1 MNMPSDIHYLEMH
14 ELSQLIRSRKLSP
27 VEVTKAQL
35 ARIDALDNDL
45 HSYARVTA
53 DIALQQAQE
62 AEAELAK
69 GICRSPLHGIPIA
82 YKDLLDTAGVVTA
95 AGMPLHAA
103 RIPQHDA
110 TVVARLRE
118 AGAVMLGKLQMTE
131 GAFAVHHPDIVAPNN
146 PWDANHWAG
155 ASSSGCGVATA
166 AGLCYASI
174 GSDSG
179 GSIRFPCAANGLTG
193 LKPTWGRVSR
203 YGAVEMAASL
213 DHIGPITRSARD
225 TLFLLSTIAG
235 YDPLDPTSTPSV
247 CLEVPSVDASFKGLC
262 VGVDLS
268 WISAGVDPV
277 IQKAL
282 EQIISIIFAGG
293 GKVKKIQMPDT
304 HQISSNWEAH
314 CGVQTAVA
322 HQATYPQY
330 AAQYGP
336 ALSRLIDG
344 GRQLSGMDYQRILL
358 EAQRFNGAMDAL
370 LYDVDIILAPVQPY
384 AAPSHQQLANL
395 AEDPEANRH
404 LIQFTAPFNVTG
416 HPCLSFPIGLTESGL
431 PIGGQFIGRKGGDA
445 TLCRAGMAVQQVSD
459 WHRLRPPVMPYV
471 AEKAGLAV

>member
-1 MNMPSDIHYLEMH
+1 MSILTDIHYLEMH
-14 ELSQLIRSRKLSP
+14 ELSLLIRSGKLSP
-27 VEVTKAQL
+27 VDVVEAQL
-35 ARIDALDNDL
+35 ARIAALDSGL

-53 DIALQQAQE
+53 DIALQQAHE
-62 AEAELAK
+62 AEDELSK

-82 YKDLLDTAGVVTA
+82 FKDLIDTAGVVTA
-95 AGMPLHAA
+95 AGMPLHAK
-103 RIPQHDA
+103 RIPEQDA
-110 TVVARLRE
+110 TVVSRLRE

-146 PWDANHWAG
+146 PWGAQHWVG
-155 ASSSGCGVATA
+155 ASSSGAGVATA

-174 GSDSG
+174 GSDTG

-203 YGAVEMAASL
+203 YGIMEMAASL

-225 TLFLLSTIAG
+225 TLFLLSTMSG
-235 YDPLDPTSTPSV
+235 HDPLDPTSAPSV
-247 CLEVPSVDASFKGLC
+247 CLEVPSVDSSFKGLT

-268 WISAGVDPV
+268 WISIGVDPV

-282 EQIISIIFAGG
+282 EQIINIIFASG

-304 HQISSNWEAH
+304 RAVSGNWEAH

-322 HQATYPQY
+322 HADTYPKH
-330 AAQYGP
+330 AAEYGP

-358 EAQRFNGAMDAL
+358 EGQSFNGAMDAL
-370 LYDVDIILAPVQPY
+370 LYDVDIVLAPVQPY
-384 AAPSHQQLANL
+384 AAPTHEQLANL
-395 AEDPEANRH
+395 AQDPEANRR
-404 LIQFTAPFNVTG
+404 LIQFTAPFNVSG
-416 HPCLSFPIGLTESGL
+416 HPCLSFPIGHTESGM
-431 PIGGQFIGRKGGDA
+431 PIGGQFIGRKGDDA
-445 TLCRAGMAVQQVSD
+445 TLCRAGMAVQQQSD
-459 WHRLRPPVMPYV
+459 WHRLRPLITV
-471 AEKAGLAV
+471 

>member
-1 MNMPSDIHYLEMH
+1 MSFLSDIHYLEMH
-14 ELSQLIRSRKLSP
+14 ELSLLIRSGKLSP
-27 VEVTKAQL
+27 VDVTKAQL
-35 ARIDALDNDL
+35 ARIEALDPDL
-45 HSYARVTA
+45 HSYACVTA

-62 AEAELAK
+62 AEDELSK
-69 GICRSPLHGIPIA
+69 GICRSPLHGIPVA
-82 YKDLLDTAGVVTA
+82 FKDLIDTAGVVTA
-95 AGMPLHAA
+95 AGMPLHAK
-103 RIPQHDA
+103 RIPKHDA
-110 TVVARLRE
+110 TVVTRLRE
-118 AGAVMLGKLQMTE
+118 AGVVMLGKLQMTE
-131 GAFAVHHPDIVAPNN
+131 GAFAVHHSDIVAPDN

-155 ASSSGCGVATA
+155 ASSSGAGVATA
-166 AGLCYASI
+166 AGLCYAAI
-174 GSDSG
+174 GSDTG

-203 YGAVEMAASL
+203 YGAFEMAASL

-225 TLFLLSTIAG
+225 TLFLLSTMAG
-235 YDPLDPTSTPSV
+235 YDPLDPTSSPSV
-247 CLEVPSVDASFKGLC
+247 CLEVPSVDASFKGLT

-268 WISAGVDPV
+268 WVSDGVDAV

-282 EQIISIIFAGG
+282 ENIVNIIFAGG

-304 HQISSNWEAH
+304 HQVSSNWEAH
-314 CGVQTAVA
+314 CGVQAAVA
-322 HQATYPQY
+322 HEATYPKY

-336 ALSRLIDG
+336 ALSRLIEG

-370 LYDVDIILAPVQPY
+370 LYDVDIVLAPVQPC
-384 AAPSHQQLANL
+384 AAPNHEQLANL
-395 AEDPEANRH
+395 AQDPEANRH

-416 HPCLSFPIGLTESGL
+416 HPCLSFPIGHTEAGM

-459 WHRLRPPVMPYV
+459 WHHMRPPIMS
-471 AEKAGLAV
+471 